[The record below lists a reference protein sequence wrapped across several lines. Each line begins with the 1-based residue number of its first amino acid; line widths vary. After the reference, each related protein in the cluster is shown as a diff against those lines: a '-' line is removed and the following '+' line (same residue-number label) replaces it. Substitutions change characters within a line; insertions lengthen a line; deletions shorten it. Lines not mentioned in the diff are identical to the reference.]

1 VSSAAQGQPPT
12 QPAFLL
18 VGEVLRPHGVQ
29 GELKV
34 RLLTEYPERFATV
47 PALYLGAGID
57 APNPREVHVQSMR
70 MHQGFALV
78 RLREAPDR
86 NAAER
91 LRGLFLMVRIE
102 DAVPLEE
109 GEFYLYQVIGLPVR
123 TEDGVD
129 LGVVTEVL
137 ETGANDVYVVSGGA
151 HGEVLIP
158 VLPEVILSTNIAERV
173 ITVRLPEG
181 LLPGTAANDQ
191 AED

>member
-1 VSSAAQGQPPT
+1 MDKAAPGQS
-12 QPAFLL
+12 QPSFLL

-34 RLLTEYPERFATV
+34 RVLTEYPERIATV
-47 PALYLGAGID
+47 PALYLGAGVD
-57 APNPREVHVQSMR
+57 APSPREVHTQSLR

-78 RLREAPDR
+78 KFREYPDR
-86 NAAER
+86 TAVER

-102 DAVPLEE
+102 DAVPLDE

-137 ETGANDVYVVSGGA
+137 ETGANDVYVVNGGA

-158 VLPEVILSTNIAERV
+158 VLPETILSTDIAGQML
-173 ITVRLPEG
+173 TVRLPEG
-181 LLPGTAANDQ
+181 LLPDAASDGQ
-191 AED
+191 EQD

>member
-1 VSSAAQGQPPT
+1 VSSAAQGQPPK

-57 APNPREVHVQSMR
+57 APHPREVHVQSMR

-78 RLREAPDR
+78 KLRETPDR

-91 LRGLFLMVRIE
+91 LRGLMLMVRIE

-109 GEFYLYQVIGLPVR
+109 GEFYLYQVLGVR
-123 TEDGVD
+123 VHTEDGID
-129 LGVVTEVL
+129 LGVITEVL
-137 ETGANDVYVVSGGA
+137 ETGANDVYVVSGGPL
-151 HGEVLIP
+151 GEVLIP
-158 VLPEVILSTNIAERV
+158 VLPEVILSTDIPEQL
-173 ITVRLPEG
+173 ITVRVPEG
-181 LLPGTAANDQ
+181 LLPGTAADDQ